1 MNEEIEKHI
10 PLAKSIAKSF
20 YKKNPVYSLQDLEQ
34 VGCMTIVK
42 VMKKYNSEKSKIST
56 FLTKCIR
63 NDIIKFMK
71 SQKLGRDISKAAKR
85 VDVEYEL
92 NDLDCIKN
100 FNSTEEEVL
109 RMKLSGFTMKDISKK
124 LKISLKKTR
133 QIMREIRE
141 VYEE

>member
-1 MNEEIEKHI
+1 
-10 PLAKSIAKSF
+10 
-20 YKKNPVYSLQDLEQ
+20 
-34 VGCMTIVK
+34 
-42 VMKKYNSEKSKIST
+42 
-56 FLTKCIR
+56 
-63 NDIIKFMK
+63 MK